1 MIGNLMTEMQIKLTI
16 LSMFS
21 DREEALE
28 LDKVKEIYTWV
39 MDGVEFEKNVFKLK
53 SVD

>member
-1 MIGNLMTEMQIKLTI
+1 MTEMQIKLTV
-16 LSMFS
+16 LSMLS

-39 MDGVEFEKNVFKLK
+39 MDGVDIEPNVFKLK
-53 SVD
+53 PVN